1 MKQRKIVSFSLIF
14 ALILG
19 MLIAPNQADAK
30 KKKKVALNKT
40 KLTLT
45 VGKSYKLK
53 LKNNKK
59 KIKWTSS
66 KKKVATVSK
75 TGKVKA
81 KKAGTAR
88 ITAKVG
94 KKKYVCKVTVKNKK
108 KTTKTTTTKKPT
120 VTKAPA
126 NNTNTVKA
134 TPSPTPYVAATD
146 FTVEN
151 YPTAMEITGDNVWP
165 LTVNV
170 SPSNATEKVKF
181 TVDNPELATVDSYYN
196 FKATGIGK
204 VTVTASIS
212 NGKTQSFV
220 CELQEPYQ
228 TSSHD
233 PSVVKGD
240 DGYYYIFGSHLAFAK
255 TDNLIGWTQ
264 VTNNVTKDTS
274 ETGSV
279 FASYWGNW
287 AKYNKNGV
295 ANKDNSG

>member
-1 MKQRKIVSFSLIF
+1 MIF

-59 KIKWTSS
+59 KIKWSSS

-75 TGKVKA
+75 KGKVKA

-120 VTKAPA
+120 VTKVPA
-126 NNTNTVKA
+126 NNTTTTKA

-146 FTVEN
+146 FTLED
-151 YPTAMEITGDNVWP
+151 YSTAMEITVDNVAFTGNGTP
-165 LTVNV
+165 KGFYVLSGRGSGVTQIDNI
-170 SPSNATEKVKF
+170 KV
-181 TVDNPELATVDSYYN
+181 
-196 FKATGIGK
+196 
-204 VTVTASIS
+204 
-212 NGKTQSFV
+212 Q
-220 CELQEPYQ
+220 
-228 TSSHD
+228 
-233 PSVVKGD
+233 
-240 DGYYYIFGSHLAFAK
+240 
-255 TDNLIGWTQ
+255 
-264 VTNNVTKDTS
+264 
-274 ETGSV
+274 
-279 FASYWGNW
+279 
-287 AKYNKNGV
+287 
-295 ANKDNSG
+295 

>member
-30 KKKKVALNKT
+30 KKKKVALNKK

-59 KIKWTSS
+59 KIKWSSS

-81 KKAGTAR
+81 KRAGTAR

-120 VTKAPA
+120 VTKVPA
-126 NNTNTVKA
+126 NNTTTTKA
-134 TPSPTPYVAATD
+134 TPYVAATD
-146 FTVEN
+146 FTLED
-151 YPTAMEITGDNVWP
+151 YPTAMEITVDNVAFTGNGTP
-165 LTVNV
+165 KGFYVLSGRRSGVTLIDNI
-170 SPSNATEKVKF
+170 KV
-181 TVDNPELATVDSYYN
+181 
-196 FKATGIGK
+196 
-204 VTVTASIS
+204 
-212 NGKTQSFV
+212 Q
-220 CELQEPYQ
+220 
-228 TSSHD
+228 
-233 PSVVKGD
+233 
-240 DGYYYIFGSHLAFAK
+240 
-255 TDNLIGWTQ
+255 
-264 VTNNVTKDTS
+264 
-274 ETGSV
+274 
-279 FASYWGNW
+279 
-287 AKYNKNGV
+287 
-295 ANKDNSG
+295 